1 MIRSIAVRGHRSP
14 FGSAAAIA
22 PLTAVLAPDR
32 AERSGLQEAI
42 GFLGATARGDL
53 RAAFGDAGEDPWF
66 AFADRDAPIR
76 IEAEVE
82 LSATSV
88 HADAGQPGQPAAAE
102 GRVLRYALE
111 IGLRSGSGALA
122 AVSETLRAA
131 DGGGE
136 FAAVRGGRIAM
147 PSERRGAPDAHPEP
161 ERTAVASLAYEPHHP
176 HLAAFRRELAS
187 WRTHRTIPGGA
198 RSALPITGIVRP
210 AHGGHGLAAFLYRLR
225 VEHPRRFGE
234 LNAML
239 RALIPGAEEAGVHAG
254 GDGLLRLHLREGGV
268 RFSHELIS
276 DGAIRVIALLAAL
289 VAPDDASVVCVAD
302 PETGVY
308 GPRLEEVAG
317 LLAETARGGR
327 QCIVTTRSPR
337 LADMLARMG
346 ALVLAHSRG
355 GDAEPIGAA
364 HRGDGAQTAP

>member
-1 MIRSIAVRGHRSP
+1 M
-14 FGSAAAIA
+14 
-22 PLTAVLAPDR
+22 
-32 AERSGLQEAI
+32 
-42 GFLGATARGDL
+42 
-53 RAAFGDAGEDPWF
+53 
-66 AFADRDAPIR
+66 
-76 IEAEVE
+76 
-82 LSATSV
+82 
-88 HADAGQPGQPAAAE
+88 
-102 GRVLRYALE
+102 
-111 IGLRSGSGALA
+111 
-122 AVSETLRAA
+122 
-131 DGGGE
+131 
-136 FAAVRGGRIAM
+136 
-147 PSERRGAPDAHPEP
+147 PDAHPEP

-187 WRTHRTIPGGA
+187 WRTHRTIPGAA
-198 RSALPITGIVRP
+198 RSPLPITGLLRP

-225 VEHPRRFGE
+225 AEHPRRFGE

-254 GDGLLRLHLREGGV
+254 GDGLLRLQVRENGV
-268 RFSHELIS
+268 RFDHKHAP
-276 DGAIRVIALLAAL
+276 DGAIRALALLAAL

-355 GDAEPIGAA
+355 GDAEPIG
-364 HRGDGAQTAP
+364 GAQAAP